1 MTNKAGK
8 GILVFLITVS
18 IGLGVS
24 HIAGQNGTQYGA
36 MSVFLICGLW
46 AFTVNWLGFIPANIY
61 QTEKYYDLVGA
72 FTNTTI
78 VLLAAALSGPLS
90 TRAIIVTAMVTI
102 WAVRLGSFLFKRIS
116 KDGGDSRFDKIKP
129 NFVRFLNAWT
139 IQALWVVLTTA
150 CAVAI
155 ITSGNDKSLGI
166 VAYIGIAVWLF
177 GFAIEV
183 ISDRQK
189 TAFRKNPENSGKF
202 ITTGLWA
209 WSRHPNYFGEI
220 VLWTG
225 IAIIA
230 LPILSG
236 GQWVTLISPIFIF
249 LLLTRVS
256 GIPMLEAKADKKW
269 GDNADYQS
277 YKKNTPALLMKPPQK
292 A

>member
-1 MTNKAGK
+1 MTNKLGK

-24 HIAGQNGTQYGA
+24 YIAGQNGIQYGA

-46 AFTVNWLGFIPANIY
+46 AFAVNWLGFIPANIY

-90 TRAIIVTAMVTI
+90 TRAIIVTTMVTI

-155 ITSGNDKSLGI
+155 ITSGNDKPLGI
-166 VAYIGIAVWLF
+166 VAYIGIAVWVF

-189 TAFRKNPENSGKF
+189 TAFRNNPENSGKF

-277 YKKNTPALLMKPPQK
+277 YKNNTPALMMKPPQ
-292 A
+292 

>member
-1 MTNKAGK
+1 M
-8 GILVFLITVS
+8 
-18 IGLGVS
+18 
-24 HIAGQNGTQYGA
+24 
-36 MSVFLICGLW
+36 
-46 AFTVNWLGFIPANIY
+46 
-61 QTEKYYDLVGA
+61 
-72 FTNTTI
+72 
-78 VLLAAALSGPLS
+78 
-90 TRAIIVTAMVTI
+90 
-102 WAVRLGSFLFKRIS
+102 
-116 KDGGDSRFDKIKP
+116 
-129 NFVRFLNAWT
+129 
-139 IQALWVVLTTA
+139 VLTTA

-236 GQWVTLISPIFIF
+236 GQWITLISPIFIF

-277 YKKNTPALLMKPPQK
+277 YKNNTPALMMKPPQK

>member
-1 MTNKAGK
+1 MTNKTGK

-18 IGLGVS
+18 IGLCVAYFG
-24 HIAGQNGTQYGA
+24 GQNGTQYGST
-36 MSVFLICGLW
+36 SVFLICGLW
-46 AFTVNWLGFIPANIY
+46 AFAVNWLGFIPANIY
-61 QTEKYYDLVGA
+61 QTEKYYDLIGA

-102 WAVRLGSFLFKRIS
+102 WAIRLGSFLFKRIS

-129 NFVRFLNAWT
+129 NFIRFLNAWT

-155 ITSGNDKSLGI
+155 ITSGNDKPLGI
-166 VAYIGIAVWLF
+166 IAYIGIAVWLI
-177 GFAIEV
+177 GFSIEV

-189 TAFRKNPENSGKF
+189 TTFRSDPANKGKF

-236 GQWVTLISPIFIF
+236 GQWVTLISPVFVF

-256 GIPMLEAKADKKW
+256 GIPMLEAKSDQKW
-269 GDNADYQS
+269 GGSEGYES
-277 YKKNTPALLMKPPQK
+277 YKNRTPPLMMRPPAK
-292 A
+292 T